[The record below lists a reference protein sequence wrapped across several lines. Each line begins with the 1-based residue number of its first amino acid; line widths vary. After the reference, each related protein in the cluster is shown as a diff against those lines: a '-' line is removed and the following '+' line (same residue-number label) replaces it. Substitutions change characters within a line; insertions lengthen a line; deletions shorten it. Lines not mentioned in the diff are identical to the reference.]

1 MLVFPQLTT
10 GALIQF
16 PVRKLRRKR
25 TITNTLGDMSTI
37 KLADPYGETVEWRL
51 EYSGLSDRE
60 LMNLQQFHLAAE
72 GSLNT
77 FTFLDPTANLL
88 AWSDQLNNAV
98 WSADPFLA
106 LTGGLSDPVGGINA
120 WNLSNSGVAA
130 QTLLQTLNA
139 PGGYTYCTSAYVR
152 SASGRTVSLVLG
164 TNQTAATLSGTW
176 TRIVASG
183 YGTATENS
191 IGFGLAL
198 PAGASV
204 EVFGIQVEAQPA
216 ASGYKPSTTGGVYRN
231 AYLVNDT
238 FSFTSTDVNRHS
250 ATINIAY
257 ANRV

>member
-37 KLADPYGETVEWRL
+37 KLADPYGETIEWRL
-51 EYSGLSDRE
+51 AYSGLSDQE
-60 LMNLQQFHLAAE
+60 LTNLQQFHLAAE
-72 GSLNT
+72 GSLNV

-98 WSADPFLA
+98 WSPDPFLA
-106 LTGGLSDPVGGINA
+106 LTGGLSDPVGGRNA
-120 WNLSNSGVAA
+120 WNLTNSGAA
-130 QTLLQTLNA
+130 PQTILQTLNS

-152 SASGRTVSLVLG
+152 SDSGGLASLVLG
-164 TNQTAATLSGTW
+164 TSQTAVTLNGTW

-183 YGTATENS
+183 HGSATDES
-191 IGFGLAL
+191 IRFGLEL

-204 EVFGIQVEAQPA
+204 DVFGMQVEAQPA
-216 ASGYKPSTTGGVYRN
+216 ASGYKPSTTGGVYQN

-238 FSFTSTDVNRHS
+238 FSFTTTDVNRHS

-257 ANRV
+257 ANRL